1 MPLVPGHQ
9 LGDVIGLGLGNHP
22 IRHQRR
28 QHIRRTVKPILKP
41 ITLRLEPSLDSR
53 NLILRDQTLG
63 SQLRRQP
70 AQPFRSPIPIMF
82 PIPIRALPAVS
93 VPVAV
98 VHRLGRP
105 FGDGRGRR

>member
-9 LGDVIGLGLGNHP
+9 LDDVVGLGLGNHP
-22 IRHQRR
+22 IGHQRR
-28 QHIRRTVKPILKP
+28 QHIRRTVKPILEP
-41 ITLRLEPSLDSR
+41 GTLRLEPSLDSR
-53 NLILRDQTLG
+53 GLILRDQTLG

-70 AQPFRSPIPIMF
+70 AQPLRFPVPIPIK
-82 PIPIRALPAVS
+82 ALPAVS